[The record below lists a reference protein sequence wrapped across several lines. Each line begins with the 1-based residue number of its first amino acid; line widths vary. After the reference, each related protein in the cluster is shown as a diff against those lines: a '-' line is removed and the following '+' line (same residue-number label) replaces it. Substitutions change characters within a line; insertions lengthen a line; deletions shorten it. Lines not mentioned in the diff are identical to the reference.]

1 MVLMDRGKENYKFV
15 RVHSISRADEL
26 GIVKSIL
33 DTNKIPYFIKGENF
47 GTLYGPSNGL
57 ALMDVMVREDYSP
70 QAKDLLTDLINPP
83 E

>member
-1 MVLMDRGKENYKFV
+1 MENKKQDHKFV

-33 DTNKIPYFIKGENF
+33 DSHKIPYFIKGENF
-47 GTLYGPSNGL
+47 GTLYGPANGL
-57 ALMDVMVREDYSP
+57 SLMDVMVREDYSP
-70 QAKDLLTDLINPP
+70 QAKDLLIDLINPP

>member
-1 MVLMDRGKENYKFV
+1 MDNRNQDHKFV

-33 DTNKIPYFIKGENF
+33 DSHKIPYFIKGENF
-47 GTLYGPSNGL
+47 GTLYGPANGL
-57 ALMDVMVREDYSP
+57 SLMDVMVREDYSP
-70 QAKDLLTDLINPP
+70 QAKELLIDLITPP

>member
-1 MVLMDRGKENYKFV
+1 MEERKPDHKFV

-33 DTNKIPYFIKGENF
+33 ESNKIPYFIKGENF
-47 GTLYGPSNGL
+47 GTLYGPTIGIS
-57 ALMDVMVREDYSP
+57 LMDVMVREDYSP
-70 QAKDLLTDLINPP
+70 QAKDLLIDLINPP